1 MSAILALK
9 NNKDSLDNIKVVIG
23 VVNIDNKNESR
34 QEAKSLGISLGYII
48 CLFIFSNLLHRLL
61 KYTD

>member
-9 NNKDSLDNIKVVIG
+9 KNKDSLDNIKWVIG
-23 VVNIDNKNESR
+23 VVKIDNKNESR

-48 CLFIFSNLLHRLL
+48 CLFIFFYIYHGSSM
-61 KYTD
+61 